1 MKGLSMNEFYN
12 ALFYGA
18 DIDFKYGSMYYH
30 INAGV
35 EHNGKHGITVFKFDK
50 HPDETPSI
58 YDEIYNVSHG
68 DTAEC
73 VETFLNAKLFECRSI
88 YEIESNVEILYS

>member
-1 MKGLSMNEFYN
+1 MNGLSMNELYN

-30 INAGV
+30 INAGA
-35 EHNGKHGITVFKFDK
+35 ENNGKHGITVFKFDK
-50 HPDETPSI
+50 HPDETPSF
-58 YDEIYNVSHG
+58 YDEIYNVSHS

-73 VETFLNAKLFECRSI
+73 VEKFLNAKLFENCSI
-88 YEIESNVEILYS
+88 YDIEANIDILYS